1 MVKYVLYVNK
11 NINSLIVNRV
21 STNRTKNR
29 TINSIQEFNQIVA
42 KFVSQDFSV
51 TIDGE
56 NMILSSNNVTFEIQ
70 GYKEYIDCSYL
81 SVLKRKINEV
91 QAKKGV
97 VVKLNKEE
105 VHKRAEESKK
115 PRFRKVAASIV
126 ATLAV
131 VYMLSGTTNTLDVF
145 DRSSEVIPNKP
156 TYEASIKEE
165 PKNKEIESDV
175 MSSSAVYY
183 SSTPSENVEDD
194 KVVETPEPEEVEPEV
209 QEKNIEPEVHEE
221 TREEKYDNLIR
232 TYSNYFLMD
241 ADKVIKLARDL
252 TDNYT
257 IDFSEVSDNTSY
269 RLENM
274 EAQVM
279 VFCHELNRD
288 NLVFPLSDLG
298 FTVED
303 FKSGAERVTLST
315 QVEAMGYTIEEFQ
328 AANKPNHLHENFVL
342 SGGYSYSEF
351 VGKVCDL
358 LDMDKNYA
366 LAISYLE
373 SGSVGSDIALNKN
386 NFGGL
391 RGKDGFFTYDTPE
404 AGVIAFLRNLKRYE
418 RFDFTSIE
426 ELSGKYVN
434 GDPSVPAPTWIKN
447 VEGFHYQISSE
458 PERYFL
464 DKDETLALGEEQVS
478 EREKTLTLTETY

>member
-1 MVKYVLYVNK
+1 MVKYVLYVDK
-11 NINSLIVNRV
+11 NINSLIVNRI
-21 STNRTKNR
+21 SKNSSENGV
-29 TINSIQEFNQIVA
+29 IASLVEFNQIVTG
-42 KFVSQDFSV
+42 FVNQDFSV

-56 NMILSSNNVTFEIQ
+56 NMILRGKKEIFEIQ

-81 SVLKRKINEV
+81 RNLKRRIDEI
-91 QAKKGV
+91 QAKKGIAI
-97 VVKLNKEE
+97 KLNKEE

-115 PRFRKVAASIV
+115 PIFRRFSSKLVVA
-126 ATLAV
+126 LAV
-131 VYMLSGTTNTLDVF
+131 VFMLSGATNTLDVP
-145 DRSSEVIPNKP
+145 DISSEVIPNKP
-156 TYEASIKEE
+156 AYEASIKDES
-165 PKNKEIESDV
+165 KNTTSENNT
-175 MSSSAVYY
+175 MTSSSVYY
-183 SSTPSENVEDD
+183 SPSSNQYDIED
-194 KVVETPEPEEVEPEV
+194 KEEVENQEV
-209 QEKNIEPEVHEE
+209 IEEVEVHEE

-232 TYSNYFLMD
+232 TYSNYFLFD

-257 IDFSEVSDNTSY
+257 IDFSEVSNNTSY

-298 FTVED
+298 YTVES
-303 FKSGAERVTLST
+303 FKSGAERVTLSA
-315 QVEAMGYTIEEFQ
+315 QVEEMGYTIEEFQ

-342 SGGYSYSEF
+342 SGGYSYSQF

-404 AGVIAFLRNLKRYE
+404 AGVIAFLRNLKKYE

-434 GDPSVPAPTWIKN
+434 GNPSTPAPTWIKN
-447 VEGFHYQISSE
+447 VEGFHYQITSE

-464 DKDETLALGEEQVS
+464 DKDETLALGEEQS
-478 EREKTLTLTETY
+478 QEKDKTLTLTETY

>member
-1 MVKYVLYVNK
+1 MLKYVLYVDK
-11 NINSLIVNRV
+11 NINSLIVNRI
-21 STNRTKNR
+21 STNKNKNEVISSL
-29 TINSIQEFNQIVA
+29 TEFNQIVND
-42 KFVSQDFSV
+42 FVSQDFDVS
-51 TIDGE
+51 ISGE
-56 NMILSSNNVTFEIQ
+56 NMILRSNDVMFEIQ

-81 SVLKRKINEV
+81 SALKRKIDDI
-91 QAKKGV
+91 QSKKGIV
-97 VVKLNKEE
+97 IKLDKKE
-105 VHKRAEESKK
+105 VHQRALESKK
-115 PRFRKVAASIV
+115 PRFRKLAIGIVAAM
-126 ATLAV
+126 V
-131 VYMLSGTTNTLDVF
+131 VFCMLSGATNNWDFLDE
-145 DRSSEVIPNKP
+145 SSEVNPKKP
-156 TYEASIKEE
+156 SYEDRVQDEPEE
-165 PKNKEIESDV
+165 DINNENVIT
-175 MSSSAVYY
+175 SSSVYY
-183 SSTPSENVEDD
+183 SAAPSENVLEN
-194 KVVETPEPEEVEPEV
+194 EEVIETL
-209 QEKNIEPEVHEE
+209 EPEVHEE

-232 TYSNYFLMD
+232 TYSTYFLFD
-241 ADKVIKLARDL
+241 ADKVIELARKL

-288 NLVFPLSDLG
+288 NLAIPLSDLG
-298 FTVED
+298 YTVES
-303 FKSGAERVTLST
+303 FKNGTERVTLST

-358 LDMDKNYA
+358 LDMDKYYS

-373 SGSVGSDIALNKN
+373 SGSVGSDIALMQN

-404 AGVIAFLRNLKRYE
+404 AGIIAFLRNLKRYE

-434 GDPSVPAPTWIKN
+434 GDPTTPAPTWIKN

-464 DKDETLALGEEQVS
+464 DTDETLGLGEEPTQ
-478 EREKTLTLTETY
+478 EKDKTLTLTETY